1 MKSITL
7 NIHPE
12 LNDVTVTVR
21 NGKAFT
27 DALISGE
34 YKTFIITAEGED
46 LERIKRFAVK
56 HGNDKSSCHGTW
68 YAHCNGYA
76 MDLCVTQA
84 GNYITLNTYRPYGR
98 ASK

>member
-1 MKSITL
+1 MKNVTI

-12 LNDVTVTVR
+12 LKNVTFAVK

-27 DALISGE
+27 DTLVSGE
-34 YKTFIITAEGED
+34 YKTFIIFAEGED

-56 HGNDKSSCHGTW
+56 HGDDKSSCHGNW

-84 GNYITLNTYRPYGR
+84 GNHITLNTYRPYGR
-98 ASK
+98 TSK